1 MEPWYKNATPR
12 AEVREGRSFN
22 PDEFAIA
29 LEQVAAG
36 KGPEDYTNPSKFF
49 SRTCFT
55 RALTEHMG
63 MVLRRLAGR
72 TENSAPVMTLVT
84 QFGGGK
90 THTLTALYH
99 LAKNGQKV
107 KQDPAIASLLSA
119 AGLSD
124 VPTAKVAVF
133 VGNAWDPGDGR
144 ETPWIDVARQLAGDA
159 GVAVLGTSAKD
170 IPPGTASIAK
180 LVEVAGGSVLLLC
193 DEVLNYIN
201 RYRGAEADKFHAFI
215 QNLTVAMTG
224 TERSAAV
231 ISLPRSQVEMSD
243 YDLQWQ
249 EKINKVVRRVAKDL
263 IANDEAEISEVVRKR
278 LFEDIGSE
286 RVRKAV
292 SKAYA
297 DWCFE
302 RRNQLPPEWTAVDT
316 ASTDAKAREFLRTRF
331 ESCYPFHPATLS
343 VFHRKWQALRQFQ
356 QTRGALAMFAQ
367 WLSFVY
373 KDSYTKARQEA
384 LITLGSAPL
393 EWSSFRA
400 AVLGQ
405 LGENRLQ
412 AAIDTDIAGPNSHA
426 RALDAD
432 TSGALR
438 DIHRRV
444 ATAILFESSGG
455 QTDKSAHL
463 PELRFALGEP
473 GLETTS
479 IDLAASQMEARGFFI
494 RPRGTDGFQFG
505 FKPTLKKVV
514 SDRRASLDEE
524 EVLTETKR
532 IVQKEFE
539 RNKSIPVLSFPD
551 DAAAVQESTKLS
563 LVVLSPEQEWTDN
576 GALRSRLSEWTRS
589 RGSSPRLYP
598 AALIWCVRKQG
609 RELRNKVE
617 ALLAWRKVNRE
628 YLDGTL
634 GGEFDRSDSDE
645 INAKL
650 RDADESAVDEV
661 WASYR
666 YLVLYDNK
674 SDGGLNIFDLGAGHA
689 SSGETLTAR
698 VITTLKTRALLNDS
712 PGAGYLERRWP
723 EPFKKSGAWPISALR
738 QAFLNG
744 TLERLLDPD
753 TYLRNRLPEFV
764 MRGDFGFASGQKPEG
779 GYSRTW
785 FSELLPPE
793 EISFD
798 SDLYLL
804 LPKTAQELKES
815 KGKLTVVE
823 TPPTSLPTMPVPAGA
838 GAEGSLFGQPVL
850 PGAASSTTTQAKTRT
865 LRISGEIPTEVWN
878 RLGRTLLPK
887 LKTGGELHFA
897 IDASIQIEA
906 DSSNGLRQE
915 IEQILR
921 DLNLLD
927 KVKLDLK

>member
-12 AEVREGRSFN
+12 TEVREGRSFN

-36 KGPEDYTNPSKFF
+36 KGPDDYRDPVKFF

-72 TENSAPVMTLVT
+72 TENSAPVMSLVT

-90 THTLTALYH
+90 THTLTALFH
-99 LAKNGQKV
+99 LAKHG
-107 KQDPAIASLLSA
+107 KQAKNDPAIVQLLSSV
-119 AGLSD
+119 GLSD

-133 VGNAWDPGDGR
+133 VGNAWDGREGR
-144 ETPWIDVARQLAGDA
+144 ETPWIDIARQLAGEA
-159 GVAVLGTSAKD
+159 GVAALGPSAKD
-170 IPPGTASIAK
+170 IPPGTMSIAK
-180 LVEVAGGSVLLLC
+180 LVEVAGGSVLILC

-201 RYRGAEADKFHAFI
+201 RYRGEEAEKFHSFI

-231 ISLPRSQVEMSD
+231 ISLPRSQVEMTD

-263 IANDEAEISEVVRKR
+263 ISNDEAEISEVVRKR

-292 SKAYA
+292 SKTYA

-316 ASTDAKAREFLRTRF
+316 ATTEAKAREFLRARF
-331 ESCYPFHPATLS
+331 ETCYPLHPATLS

-356 QTRGALAMFAQ
+356 QTRGALAMLAQ

-373 KDSYTKARQEA
+373 KDSYTKARQEP

-393 EWSSFRA
+393 EWQSFRA

-412 AAIDTDIAGPNSHA
+412 AAIDADIAGQHSHA

-432 TSGALR
+432 TSGALK

-444 ATAILFESSGG
+444 ATTILFESSGG

-473 GLETTS
+473 GIETTS

-494 RPRGTDGFQFG
+494 RKKGTDGFQFG

-514 SDRRASLDEE
+514 NDRRASLDEE
-524 EVLTETKR
+524 EILAETKR
-532 IVQKEFE
+532 IVEKEFI
-539 RNKSIPVLSFPD
+539 RNKSIPVIPFPD
-551 DAAAVQESTKLS
+551 DGAAVQETTKLS
-563 LVVLSPEQEWTDN
+563 LVVLSPEQEWTED
-576 GALRSRLSEWTRS
+576 GALRPKVTEWTRN
-589 RGSSPRLYP
+589 RNNSPRLYP
-598 AALIWCVRKQG
+598 GALIWCVRKQG
-609 RELRNKVE
+609 RELRIKVE
-617 ALLAWRKVNRE
+617 SLLAWRKVNRE

-634 GGEFDRSDSDE
+634 AGEFDRTDSEE
-645 INAKL
+645 INTKL
-650 RDADESAVDEV
+650 RDAEDAAVDEV

-666 YLVLYDNK
+666 YIVLYDNK
-674 SDGGLNIFDLGAGHA
+674 SNGGLNVIDLGAGHA

-698 VITTLKTRALLNDS
+698 VVTTLKTRALLNES

-723 EPFKKSGAWPISALR
+723 EPFKKSGSWPVSALR
-738 QAFLNG
+738 QAFING
-744 TLERLLDPD
+744 TLERVLDPD
-753 TYLRNRLPEFV
+753 AYLRGRLPEFV
-764 MRGDFGFASGQKPEG
+764 MKGDFGFASGQKPEG
-779 GYSRTW
+779 GYARIW
-785 FSELLPPE
+785 FSELLPSE
-793 EISFD
+793 EIGFD
-798 SDLYLL
+798 SDVYLL
-804 LPKTAQELKES
+804 LPKVAQELKDS

-823 TPPTSLPTMPVPAGA
+823 PRTPGAAASPDVAGTEPAGP
-838 GAEGSLFGQPVL
+838 LFGQPAQ
-850 PGAASSTTTQAKTRT
+850 PGSAQSPAALGKSRT

-887 LKTGGELHFA
+887 LKTAGELHLT
-897 IDASIQIEA
+897 IDACIEIKS
-906 DSSNGLRQE
+906 DSNGLRQE

-921 DLNLLD
+921 DLNLSD
-927 KVKLDLK
+927 KVKVELK

>member
-1 MEPWYKNATPR
+1 MEAWYKNTTPR

-36 KGPEDYTNPSKFF
+36 RGPDDYRDPAKFF

-72 TENSAPVMTLVT
+72 TEHSAPVMTLVT

-90 THTLTALYH
+90 THTLTALFH
-99 LAKNGQKV
+99 LAKHGQKI
-107 KQDPAIASLLSA
+107 KQDPAIAKLLSA
-119 AGLSD
+119 AGLSE

-133 VGNAWDPGDGR
+133 VGNAWDASEGR
-144 ETPWIDVARQLAGDA
+144 ETPWIDIARQLAGDA
-159 GVAVLGTSAKD
+159 GLAALGTSAKD
-170 IPPGTASIAK
+170 IPPGTNSIAK
-180 LVEVAGGSVLLLC
+180 LVEVAGGSVLILC

-201 RYRGAEADKFHAFI
+201 RYRGEEAEKFHSFI

-278 LFEDIGSE
+278 LFEDIGSD

-302 RRNQLPPEWTAVDT
+302 RRNQLPPEWTAVDSAT
-316 ASTDAKAREFLRTRF
+316 TEAKAREFLRTRF
-331 ESCYPFHPATLS
+331 EVCYPFHPATLS

-356 QTRGALAMFAQ
+356 QTRGALAMLAQ

-373 KDSYTKARQEA
+373 KDAYTKARQEP

-393 EWSSFRA
+393 EWPSFRA

-412 AAIDTDIAGPNSHA
+412 AAIDADIAGQNSHA

-432 TSGALR
+432 TSGILK

-463 PELRFALGEP
+463 PEMRFALGEP

-479 IDLAASQMEARGFFI
+479 IDSAASQMEARGFYI
-494 RPRGTDGFQFG
+494 RKKGSDGYQFG

-514 SDRRASLDEE
+514 NDRRASLDEE
-524 EVLTETKR
+524 EILTETKR

-539 RNKSIPVLSFPD
+539 RGKTMPVISFPD
-551 DAAAVQESTKLS
+551 DGAAVQESTKLS
-563 LVVLSPEQEWTDN
+563 LVVLSPEQEWSDD
-576 GALRSRLSEWTRS
+576 GALRSHITDWTKNRN
-589 RGSSPRLYP
+589 SSPRLYP
-598 AALIWCVRKQG
+598 GALIWCVRKQG

-617 ALLAWRKVNRE
+617 VLLAWRKVHRE
-628 YLDGTL
+628 FLDGTL
-634 GGEFDRSDSDE
+634 AGEFDRSDSEE

-650 RDADESAVDEV
+650 RDAEDSVVDEV
-661 WASYR
+661 WGSYR
-666 YLVLYDNK
+666 YVVLYDNK
-674 SDGGLNIFDLGAGHA
+674 SNGGLNIIDIGAGHA
-689 SSGETLTAR
+689 NAGETLTGR
-698 VITTLKTRALLNDS
+698 VITTLKTRALLNES

-723 EPFKKSGAWPISALR
+723 EPFKKSGAWPLSALR

-753 TYLRNRLPEFV
+753 SYLRNRLPEFV
-764 MRGDFGFASGQKPEG
+764 IKGDFGFASGMKPEG
-779 GYSRTW
+779 GYSRVW
-785 FSELLPPE
+785 LNELLPPE

-798 SDLYLL
+798 SDVYLL
-804 LPKTAQELKES
+804 LGKTAQELKES
-815 KGKLTVVE
+815 KGRLAVVE
-823 TPPTSLPTMPVPAGA
+823 QPTPEVTTPVGA
-838 GAEGSLFGQPVL
+838 TDGESLFGQTTKAGASISFTAPV
-850 PGAASSTTTQAKTRT
+850 KTRT

-887 LKTGGELHFA
+887 LKTGGELHLA
-897 IDASIQIEA
+897 IDAAVQIEV
-906 DSSNGLRQE
+906 DSSDGLRQE

-921 DLNLLD
+921 DLNLSD
-927 KVKLDLK
+927 RVKVDLR

>member
-1 MEPWYKNATPR
+1 MEAWYKNSTPR

-36 KGPEDYTNPSKFF
+36 KGPDDYRDPIKFF

-72 TENSAPVMTLVT
+72 TENSAPVMSLVT

-90 THTLTALYH
+90 THTLTALFH
-99 LAKNGQKV
+99 LAKHG
-107 KQDPAIASLLSA
+107 KQAKNDPAIVQLLSSV
-119 AGLSD
+119 GLSD

-133 VGNAWDPGDGR
+133 VGNAWDGGEGR
-144 ETPWIDVARQLAGDA
+144 ETPWIDIARQLAGEA
-159 GVAVLGTSAKD
+159 GVASLGPSAKD
-170 IPPGTASIAK
+170 IPPGTSSIAK
-180 LVEVAGGSVLLLC
+180 LVEAAGGSVLILC

-201 RYRGAEADKFHAFI
+201 RYRGGEAEKFHAFI

-231 ISLPRSQVEMSD
+231 ISLPRSQVEMTD

-286 RVRKAV
+286 RVRKTV
-292 SKAYA
+292 SKTYA

-302 RRNQLPPEWTAVDT
+302 RRNQLPPEWTAVDSAT
-316 ASTDAKAREFLRTRF
+316 TEAKAREFLRTRF
-331 ESCYPFHPATLS
+331 ETCYPLHPATLS

-373 KDSYTKARQEA
+373 KDSYTKARQEP

-393 EWSSFRA
+393 EWQSFRA

-412 AAIDTDIAGPNSHA
+412 AAIDADIAGQHSHA

-432 TSGALR
+432 TSGALK

-444 ATAILFESSGG
+444 ASTILFESSGG

-473 GLETTS
+473 GIETTS

-494 RPRGTDGFQFG
+494 RKKGTDGFQFG

-514 SDRRASLDEE
+514 NDRRASLDEE
-524 EVLTETKR
+524 EILAETKR
-532 IVQKEFE
+532 IVEKEFI
-539 RNKSIPVLSFPD
+539 RNKSIPVIPFPD
-551 DAAAVQESTKLS
+551 DGAAVQETTKLS
-563 LVVLSPEQEWTDN
+563 LVVLSPEREWSED
-576 GALRSRLSEWTRS
+576 GALRSKITEWTRN
-589 RGSSPRLYP
+589 RNSSPRLYP
-598 AALIWCVRKQG
+598 GALIWCARKQG

-617 ALLAWRKVNRE
+617 TLLAWRKVNRE

-634 GGEFDRSDSDE
+634 AGEFDRTDSEE
-645 INAKL
+645 INSKL
-650 RDADESAVDEV
+650 RDAEESAVDEV

-666 YLVLYDNK
+666 YIVLYDNK
-674 SDGGLNIFDLGAGHA
+674 SNGGLNVIDLGAGHA

-698 VITTLKTRALLNDS
+698 VVTTLKTRALLNES

-723 EPFKKSGAWPISALR
+723 EPFKKSGSWPVSALR
-738 QAFLNG
+738 QAFING
-744 TLERLLDPD
+744 TLERVLDPD
-753 TYLRNRLPEFV
+753 AYLRGRLPEFV
-764 MRGDFGFASGQKPEG
+764 MKGDFGFASGQKPDG
-779 GYSRTW
+779 GYARVW
-785 FSELLPPE
+785 FGELLPSE
-793 EISFD
+793 EVSFD
-798 SDLYLL
+798 SDVYLL
-804 LPKTAQELKES
+804 LPKTAQELKDS
-815 KGKLTVVE
+815 KGKMAVVE
-823 TPPTSLPTMPVPAGA
+823 PAAPEATASPDMGA
-838 GAEGSLFGQPVL
+838 TELAGPLFGRPV
-850 PGAASSTTTQAKTRT
+850 QAGVGQGKSRT

-887 LKTGGELHFA
+887 LKTAGELHLA
-897 IDASIQIEA
+897 IDASIEIKS
-906 DSSNGLRQE
+906 DSNGLRQE

-921 DLNLLD
+921 DLNLGD
-927 KVKLDLK
+927 KVKVDVK

>member
-36 KGPEDYTNPSKFF
+36 KGPEDYRDPIKFF

-72 TENSAPVMTLVT
+72 TENSAPVMSLVT

-90 THTLTALYH
+90 THTLTALFH
-99 LAKNGQKV
+99 LAKHG
-107 KQDPAIASLLSA
+107 KQAKNDPAIVQLLSSV
-119 AGLSD
+119 GLSE

-133 VGNAWDPGDGR
+133 VGNAWDGGEGR
-144 ETPWIDVARQLAGDA
+144 ETPWIDIARQLAGDA
-159 GVAVLGTSAKD
+159 GVAALGPSSKE
-170 IPPGTASIAK
+170 IPPGTMAIAK
-180 LVEVAGGSVLLLC
+180 LVEVAGGSVLILC

-201 RYRGAEADKFHAFI
+201 RYRGSEAEKLHAFI

-231 ISLPRSQVEMSD
+231 ISLPRSQVEMTD

-286 RVRKAV
+286 RVRKTV
-292 SKAYA
+292 SKTYA

-302 RRNQLPPEWTAVDT
+302 RRNQLPPEWTAVDSAT
-316 ASTDAKAREFLRTRF
+316 TEAKAREFLRTRF
-331 ESCYPFHPATLS
+331 ETCYPLHPATLS

-356 QTRGALAMFAQ
+356 QTRGALAMLAQ

-373 KDSYTKARQEA
+373 KDSYTKARQEP

-393 EWSSFRA
+393 EWQSFRA

-412 AAIDTDIAGPNSHA
+412 AAIDADIAGQNSHA

-432 TSGALR
+432 TSGALK

-444 ATAILFESSGG
+444 ATTILFESSGG

-473 GLETTS
+473 GIETTS

-494 RPRGTDGFQFG
+494 RKKGTDGFQFG

-514 SDRRASLDEE
+514 NDRRASLDEE
-524 EVLTETKR
+524 EILSETKR
-532 IVQKEFE
+532 IVEKEFI
-539 RNKSIPVLSFPD
+539 RNRSIPVIPFPD
-551 DAAAVQESTKLS
+551 DSAAVQETTKLS
-563 LVVLSPEQEWTDN
+563 LVVLSPEQEWTEN
-576 GALRSRLSEWTRS
+576 GALRSKLNEWTKNRNT
-589 RGSSPRLYP
+589 SPRLYP
-598 AALIWCVRKQG
+598 GALIWCVRKQG

-617 ALLAWRKVNRE
+617 TLLAWRKVNRE

-634 GGEFDRSDSDE
+634 AGEFDRSDSEE

-650 RDADESAVDEV
+650 RDAEDAAIDEV

-674 SDGGLNIFDLGAGHA
+674 SDGGLNVIDLGAGHA

-698 VITTLKTRALLNDS
+698 VVTTLKTRALLNES

-723 EPFKKSGAWPISALR
+723 EPFKKLGSWPVSALR
-738 QAFLNG
+738 QAFING
-744 TLERLLDPD
+744 TLERVLDPD
-753 TYLRNRLPEFV
+753 AYLRGRIPEFV
-764 MRGDFGFASGQKPEG
+764 MKGDFGFASGQKPEG
-779 GYSRTW
+779 GYARLW
-785 FSELLPPE
+785 FNELLPSE

-798 SDLYLL
+798 SDVYLL
-804 LPKTAQELKES
+804 LPKTAQQLKDS
-815 KGKLTVVE
+815 NGKLKVV
-823 TPPTSLPTMPVPAGA
+823 TSPGEPVSPEVVGTESV
-838 GAEGSLFGQPVL
+838 GPLFGQPAQS
-850 PGAASSTTTQAKTRT
+850 GAPQGKTRT

-887 LKTGGELHFA
+887 LKTAGELHLA
-897 IDASIQIEA
+897 IDASIEIKS
-906 DSSNGLRQE
+906 DSNALREE

-921 DLNLLD
+921 DLNLFD
-927 KVKLDLK
+927 KVKLDMK

>member
-1 MEPWYKNATPR
+1 MEAWYKNTTPR

-29 LEQVAAG
+29 LEQVASG
-36 KGPEDYTNPSKFF
+36 KGPDDYRDPAKFF

-72 TENSAPVMTLVT
+72 TENSAPVMSLVT

-90 THTLTALYH
+90 THTLTALFH
-99 LAKNGQKV
+99 LAKHGQKA
-107 KQDPAIASLLSA
+107 KQDSAIAQLLTS
-119 AGLSD
+119 AGLND

-133 VGNAWDPGDGR
+133 VGNAWDGGEGR
-144 ETPWIDVARQLAGDA
+144 ETPWIDIARQLAGDA
-159 GVAVLGTSAKD
+159 GVASLGASAKD

-180 LVEVAGGSVLLLC
+180 LVEVAGGSVLILC

-201 RYRGAEADKFHAFI
+201 RYRGGDADKFHAFI

-231 ISLPRSQVEMSD
+231 ISLPRSQVEMTD

-286 RVRKAV
+286 RVMKGV

-316 ASTDAKAREFLRTRF
+316 ATTEAKAREFLRARF
-331 ESCYPFHPATLS
+331 EACYPFHPATLS

-367 WLSFVY
+367 WLSYVY
-373 KDSYTKARQEA
+373 KDAYTKARQEA

-393 EWSSFRA
+393 EWPSFRA

-412 AAIDTDIAGPNSHA
+412 AAIDADIAGQHSHA

-432 TSGALR
+432 TTGVLK

-455 QTDKSAHL
+455 QTDKYAHL

-479 IDLAASQMEARGFFI
+479 VDTAAGQMEARGFYI
-494 RPRGTDGFQFG
+494 RKKGSDGFQFG

-514 SDRRASLDEE
+514 NDRRASLDEE
-524 EVLTETKR
+524 EVLAETKR

-539 RNKSIPVLSFPD
+539 RNKSLPVIPFPD
-551 DAAAVQESTKLS
+551 DGAAVQETTKLS

-576 GALRSRLSEWTRS
+576 NGLRSKIAEWTKNRNN
-589 RGSSPRLYP
+589 SPRLYP
-598 AALIWCVRKQG
+598 GALIWCVRKSS
-609 RELRNKVE
+609 RDLRTKVE
-617 ALLAWRKVNRE
+617 NLLAWRKVNRE
-628 YLDGTL
+628 FLDGTL
-634 GGEFDRSDSDE
+634 AGEFDQSDRME
-645 INAKL
+645 IDSKL
-650 RDADESAVDEV
+650 RDAEDSAVDEV

-666 YLVLYDNK
+666 YIVLHDNK
-674 SDGGLNIFDLGAGHA
+674 SNGGLTVIDLGAGHA

-698 VITTLKTRALLNDS
+698 VITTLKTRALLNES

-723 EPFKKSGAWPISALR
+723 EPFKKLGAWPVSALR

-744 TLERLLDPD
+744 TLERVLDPD
-753 TYLRNRLPEFV
+753 SYLRNRVPEFV
-764 MRGDFGFASGQKPEG
+764 MKGDFGFASGQKPEG
-779 GYSRTW
+779 GYARMW
-785 FSELLPPE
+785 LGELLPAE

-798 SDLYLL
+798 SDVYLL
-804 LPKTAQELKES
+804 LPKVADELKES
-815 KGKLTVVE
+815 KGKLAVVE
-823 TPPTSLPTMPVPAGA
+823 TPAPTSTIPVGTN
-838 GAEGSLFGQPVL
+838 AEGPLFGQPGL
-850 PGAASSTTTQAKTRT
+850 PASGSSVGTQARTRT

-887 LKTGGELHFA
+887 LKTGGELHFG
-897 IDASIQIEA
+897 IDASIQIDA
-906 DSSNGLRQE
+906 NNSNGLRQE

-921 DLNLLD
+921 DLNLAE
-927 KVKLDLK
+927 KVKVDLK

>member
-36 KGPEDYTNPSKFF
+36 KGPDDYRDPAKFF

-72 TENSAPVMTLVT
+72 TENSAPVMSLVT

-90 THTLTALYH
+90 THTLTALFH
-99 LAKNGQKV
+99 LAKHGGQAKN
-107 KQDPAIASLLSA
+107 DPAIVQLLASV
-119 AGLSD
+119 GLSD

-133 VGNAWDPGDGR
+133 VGNAWDGGEGR
-144 ETPWIDVARQLAGDA
+144 ETPWIDIARQLAGVA
-159 GVAVLGTSAKD
+159 GVAALGPSAKE
-170 IPPGTASIAK
+170 IPPGTGSIAK
-180 LVEVAGGSVLLLC
+180 LVEAAGGSVLILC

-201 RYRGAEADKFHAFI
+201 RYRGSEAEKLHAFI

-231 ISLPRSQVEMSD
+231 ISLPRSQVEMTD

-286 RVRKAV
+286 RVRKSV
-292 SKAYA
+292 SKAYS

-316 ASTDAKAREFLRTRF
+316 ATTEAKAREFLRARF
-331 ESCYPFHPATLS
+331 EACYPLHPATLS

-356 QTRGALAMFAQ
+356 QTRGALAMLAQ

-373 KDSYTKARQEA
+373 KDSYTKARQEP

-393 EWSSFRA
+393 EWPSFRA

-412 AAIDTDIAGPNSHA
+412 AAIDADIAGQNSHA

-432 TSGALR
+432 TSGALK

-444 ATAILFESSGG
+444 ATTILFESSGG

-494 RPRGTDGFQFG
+494 RKKGTDGFQFG

-514 SDRRASLDEE
+514 NDRRASLDEE
-524 EVLTETKR
+524 EILTETKR
-532 IVQKEFE
+532 IVEKEFH
-539 RNKSIPVLSFPD
+539 RNKSLPVISFPED
-551 DAAAVQESTKLS
+551 GAAVQETTKLS
-563 LVVLSPEQEWTDN
+563 LVVLSPEQEWTED
-576 GALRSRLSEWTRS
+576 GALRSKVAEWTKNRN
-589 RGSSPRLYP
+589 SSPRLYP
-598 AALIWCVRKQG
+598 GALIWYVRKQG
-609 RELRNKVE
+609 RDLRNKVE
-617 ALLAWRKVNRE
+617 VLLAWRKVNRE
-628 YLDGTL
+628 YIDGTL
-634 GGEFDRSDSDE
+634 AGEFDRTDSEE
-645 INAKL
+645 IRAKL
-650 RDADESAVDEV
+650 SDAEDAAVDEV

-666 YLVLYDNK
+666 YLILYDNK
-674 SDGGLNIFDLGAGHA
+674 SNGGLSVIDLGAGHA

-698 VITTLKTRALLNDS
+698 VVTTLKTRALLNES

-723 EPFKKSGAWPISALR
+723 EPFKKSGAWPVSALR

-744 TLERLLDPD
+744 TLERVLDPD
-753 TYLRNRLPEFV
+753 SYLRGRLAEFV
-764 MRGDFGFASGQKPEG
+764 LKGDFGFASGQKPEG
-779 GYSRTW
+779 GYSRIW
-785 FSELLPPE
+785 FNELLPSE

-798 SDLYLL
+798 SDVYLL
-804 LPKTAQELKES
+804 LPRTAQALKDF
-815 KGKLTVVE
+815 KGKLAVVE
-823 TPPTSLPTMPVPAGA
+823 SPASGAAVSGYGEGTEPVGP
-838 GAEGSLFGQPVL
+838 LFGQPAQSGSAQ
-850 PGAASSTTTQAKTRT
+850 PPIARGKTRT

-887 LKTGGELHFA
+887 LKTAGELHLM
-897 IDASIQIEA
+897 IDASIEIES
-906 DSSNGLRQE
+906 DGNGLRQE
-915 IEQILR
+915 VEQILR
-921 DLNLLD
+921 DLNLFD
-927 KVKLDLK
+927 KVKLDMK

>member
-1 MEPWYKNATPR
+1 MEPWYKNTVPR

-29 LEQVAAG
+29 LEQVAAN
-36 KGPEDYTNPSKFF
+36 KGPEDYRDPAKFF

-55 RALTEHMG
+55 RALREHMG

-99 LAKNGQKV
+99 LAKHGTGV
-107 KQDPAIASLLSA
+107 KRDPGVAQLLSD

-133 VGNAWDPGDGR
+133 VGNAWDPAAGR
-144 ETPWIDVARQLAGDA
+144 ETPWIDVARQLAGDK
-159 GVAVLGTSAKD
+159 GVAVLGTSAKE
-170 IPPGTASIAK
+170 IPPGTTAIAQ
-180 LVEVAGGSVLLLC
+180 LVEAAGGSVLILC

-201 RYRGAEADKFHAFI
+201 RYRGTDADKFHAFI

-286 RVRKAV
+286 KIRKTVA
-292 SKAYA
+292 KAYA

-316 ASTDAKAREFLRTRF
+316 ATTDAKAREFLRARF
-331 ESCYPFHPATLS
+331 EACYPFHPATLS
-343 VFHRKWQALRQFQ
+343 VFHRKWSTLRQFQ

-367 WLSFVY
+367 WISYVY
-373 KDSYTKARQEA
+373 KDAHTKARNEA

-393 EWSSFRA
+393 DWASFRA
-400 AVLGQ
+400 ALLGQ
-405 LGENRLQ
+405 LGEARLQ
-412 AAIDTDIAGPNSHA
+412 GAIDADIAGQNNHA
-426 RALDAD
+426 QALDAD
-432 TSGALR
+432 TSGQLR

-473 GLETTS
+473 GIETTS
-479 IDLAASQMEARGFFI
+479 IDTAANQMEARGFFI
-494 RPRGTDGFQFG
+494 RRKGTDGYQFG

-514 SDRRASLDEE
+514 NDRRASLDEDE
-524 EVLTETKR
+524 ILAETRR
-532 IVQKEFE
+532 IVESEFL
-539 RNKSIPVLSFPD
+539 KGKALPVIAFPED
-551 DAAAVQESTKLS
+551 GAAVQDTVRLS
-563 LVVLSPEQEWTDN
+563 LVVLSPAQEWTED
-576 GALRSRLSEWTRS
+576 GSLWQTILEWTRN
-589 RGSSPRLYP
+589 RGNSPRLYP
-598 AALIWCVRKQG
+598 GSLIWCIRKPG

-617 ALLAWRKVNRE
+617 LLLAWRNVDRDFI
-628 YLDGTL
+628 DGTL
-634 GGEFDRSDSDE
+634 PGEFDKSDREE
-645 INAKL
+645 IKARLK
-650 RDADESAVDEV
+650 DAEEAAQDEV
-661 WASYR
+661 WAGYR
-666 YLVLYDNK
+666 YIALYDAK
-674 SDGGLNIFDLGAGHA
+674 SETAITVIDLGAGHA
-689 SSGETLTAR
+689 NAGETLTGR
-698 VITTLKTRALLNDS
+698 VITTLKSRALLNES
-712 PGAGYLERRWP
+712 PGAGYLERRWA

-744 TLERLLDPD
+744 TLERLLEPD
-753 TYLRNRLPEFV
+753 SYLKSKLPGFV
-764 MRGDFGFASGQKPEG
+764 MNGDFGYASGAKG
-779 GYSRTW
+779 DGYSRVW
-785 FSELLPPE
+785 FRELLPQE

-798 SDLYLL
+798 SDVYLL
-804 LPKTAQELKES
+804 LPKRAQELKAGSQAVE
-815 KGKLTVVE
+815 VVPE
-823 TPPTSLPTMPVPAGA
+823 EMKAPAMVG
-838 GAEGSLFGQPVL
+838 EGSAGPLFEPPKG
-850 PGAASSTTTQAKTRT
+850 GAATVAPARQRT
-865 LRISGEIPTEVWN
+865 LTIRGEIPTEVWN
-878 RLGRTLLPK
+878 RLGRTLIPK
-887 LKTGGELHFA
+887 LKTGKGLVMNLDVSVQVETDTAQGFQQELM
-897 IDASIQIEA
+897 
-906 DSSNGLRQE
+906 
-915 IEQILR
+915 QILR
-921 DLNLLD
+921 DLNLVD
-927 KVKLDLK
+927 TVKIEIN

>member
-36 KGPEDYTNPSKFF
+36 KGPDDYRDPTKFF

-72 TENSAPVMTLVT
+72 TENSAPVMSLVT

-90 THTLTALYH
+90 THTLTALFH
-99 LAKNGQKV
+99 LAKHG
-107 KQDPAIASLLSA
+107 KQAKNDPAIVQLLSSV
-119 AGLSD
+119 GLSD

-133 VGNAWDPGDGR
+133 VGNAWDGGEGR
-144 ETPWIDVARQLAGDA
+144 ETPWIDIARQLAGEP
-159 GVAVLGTSAKD
+159 GVAALGPSAKE

-180 LVEVAGGSVLLLC
+180 LVEAAGGSVLILC

-201 RYRGAEADKFHAFI
+201 RYRGSEAEKLHAFI

-231 ISLPRSQVEMSD
+231 ISLPRSQVEMTD

-316 ASTDAKAREFLRTRF
+316 ATTEAKAREFLRSRF
-331 ESCYPFHPATLS
+331 DACYPFHPATLS

-373 KDSYTKARQEA
+373 KDSYTKARQEP

-393 EWSSFRA
+393 EWPSFRA

-412 AAIDTDIAGPNSHA
+412 AAIDADIAGQNSHA
-426 RALDAD
+426 RALDTD
-432 TSGALR
+432 TSGLLK

-494 RPRGTDGFQFG
+494 RKKGTDGFQFG

-514 SDRRASLDEE
+514 NDRRASLDEE
-524 EVLTETKR
+524 EILTETKR
-532 IVQKEFE
+532 IVEKEFH
-539 RNKSIPVLSFPD
+539 RNKSLPVIPFPED
-551 DAAAVQESTKLS
+551 GAAVQETTKLS
-563 LVVLSPEQEWTDN
+563 LVVLSPEQEWTESN
-576 GALRSRLSEWTRS
+576 GLRSKIADWTKNRN
-589 RGSSPRLYP
+589 SSPRLYP
-598 AALIWCVRKQG
+598 GALIWCVRKQG
-609 RELRNKVE
+609 RDLRNKVE
-617 ALLAWRKVNRE
+617 LLLAWRKVNRE
-628 YLDGTL
+628 YMDGTL
-634 GGEFDRSDSDE
+634 AGEFDRTDSEE

-650 RDADESAVDEV
+650 RDADDAAVDEV

-666 YLVLYDNK
+666 YIVLYDNK
-674 SDGGLNIFDLGAGHA
+674 SNGGLSVIDLGAGHA

-698 VITTLKTRALLNDS
+698 VVTTLKTRALLNES

-723 EPFKKSGAWPISALR
+723 EPFKKSGAWPVSALR

-744 TLERLLDPD
+744 TLERVLDPD
-753 TYLRNRLPEFV
+753 SYLRGRLPEFV
-764 MRGDFGFASGQKPEG
+764 LKGEFGFASGQKPEG
-779 GYSRTW
+779 DYARIW
-785 FSELLPPE
+785 FGELLPPE
-793 EISFD
+793 EVSFD
-798 SDLYLL
+798 SDVYLL
-804 LPKTAQELKES
+804 LLKTAQGLKES

-823 TPPTSLPTMPVPAGA
+823 TPTPGAAASPDIEGTESAGA
-838 GAEGSLFGQPVL
+838 LFGQPA
-850 PGAASSTTTQAKTRT
+850 PGATQSPAAQGKNRT

-887 LKTGGELHFA
+887 LKTAGELHLA
-897 IDASIQIEA
+897 IDASIEIKS
-906 DSSNGLRQE
+906 DSNIIRQE

-921 DLNLLD
+921 DLNLAGN
-927 KVKLDLK
+927 VKIDVK